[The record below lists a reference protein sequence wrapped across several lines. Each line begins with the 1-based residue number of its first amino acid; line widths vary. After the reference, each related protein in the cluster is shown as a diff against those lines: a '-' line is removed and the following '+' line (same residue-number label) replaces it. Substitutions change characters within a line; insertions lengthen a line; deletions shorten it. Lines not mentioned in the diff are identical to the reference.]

1 MNPITPLSMTA
12 LPGGGI
18 GIGAAVLGHGTPLG
32 VACAGLAGAPTPPRV
47 WGLR

>member
-1 MNPITPLSMTA
+1 MNPITPLSLTA

-18 GIGAAVLGHGTPLG
+18 GAAVLSHGTPLG
-32 VACAGLAGAPTPPRV
+32 VACAGLAGAATPPRV